1 MSSQAPGFVFP
12 GLFDLCA
19 MGAADAGL
27 EQLVPELLAT
37 AGLSVEP
44 RSLQVRPSR
53 AGRYVSVSLRFE
65 AQSRADYDA
74 AHAAL
79 RGHPAIKWTL

>member
-37 AGLSVEP
+37 TGLSVEP
-44 RSLQVRPSR
+44 RSLQVRPSLHLVESW
-53 AGRYVSVSLRFE
+53 GLSVVLR
-65 AQSRADYDA
+65 QADP
-74 AHAAL
+74 L
-79 RGHPAIKWTL
+79 EG